1 MPERIIRRRP
11 RDEEPEDDEDFKAK
25 DEDEEEERPRRGVSR
40 GVKSATSS
48 TRRPARSRD
57 KDDDDD
63 APKRPVRKGWGGA
76 RRVKEMG
83 GDFPEGLGLDDEPV
97 LVKFMEDEPFVSYR
111 QHWIEREGKKSWTCL
126 EDDCPLCDIGDRPQ
140 SKFCFNVL
148 LLSEGEPV
156 VKVWTVGSR
165 VLTQLETFHKDK
177 KTGPLG
183 RLYWAISRTGKG
195 TKASTSIIPVKER
208 DLMDDWELEPLDDD
222 VMEKYQKQGYT
233 DEAVQVQTRKQLRE
247 IAKEV
252 ADEE

>member
-1 MPERIIRRRP
+1 MPERIVRRP
-11 RDEEPEDDEDFKAK
+11 VRRRDEEPEDEEKFDAK
-25 DEDEEEERPRRGVSR
+25 DEDEEEERPRRTAR
-40 GVKSATSS
+40 GVKGATGT
-48 TRRPARSRD
+48 TRRPR
-57 KDDDDD
+57 KDEEDGD
-63 APKRPVRKGWGGA
+63 APRPVRKGWGGA

-83 GDFPEGLGLDDEPV
+83 GDFPEGLSLDDEPI
-97 LVKFMEDEPFVSYR
+97 LVKFLEDEPFVSYR

-126 EDDCPLCDIGDRPQ
+126 EDGCPLCDIGDRPQ

-195 TKASTSIIPVKER
+195 TKASTSIQAVKER
-208 DLMDDWELEPLDDD
+208 DLEDDWEMEPLDDD
-222 VMEKYQKQGYT
+222 ILAKYQEKGYT
-233 DEAVQVQTRKQLRE
+233 DETVQVQTRKQLRD

-252 ADEE
+252 SDED